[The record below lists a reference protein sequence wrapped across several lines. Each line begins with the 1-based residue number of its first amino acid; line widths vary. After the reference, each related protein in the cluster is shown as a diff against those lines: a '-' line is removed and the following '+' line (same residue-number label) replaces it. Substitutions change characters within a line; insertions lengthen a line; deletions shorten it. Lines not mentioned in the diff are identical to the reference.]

1 MQTKFELLEKLRL
14 RCSGPDNVIATP
26 KLTIKFC
33 GKDDKPPVAN
43 NNVLPILI
51 HSCPDDFSTV
61 EYFDVRKYNLIK
73 LLTLRYTRFVYSI
86 LKRSILD
93 DWSSM
98 HRLSAVLCMS
108 STTWNSSMAWLCC
121 PCNRPL
127 EWVAVIIRLV
137 F

>member
-73 LLTLRYTRFVYSI
+73 LLTLRYTRFVCSI
-86 LKRSILD
+86 LKLSILE

-98 HRLSAVLCMS
+98 HRL
-108 STTWNSSMAWLCC
+108 
-121 PCNRPL
+121 
-127 EWVAVIIRLV
+127 
-137 F
+137 